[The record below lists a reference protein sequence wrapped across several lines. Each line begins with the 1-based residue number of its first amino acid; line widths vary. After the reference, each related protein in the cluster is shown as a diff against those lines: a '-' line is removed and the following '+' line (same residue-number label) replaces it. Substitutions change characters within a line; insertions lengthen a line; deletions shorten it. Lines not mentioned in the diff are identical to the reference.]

1 MEISPLLLARYQFSL
16 SLSFHVL
23 FAAMAMALGW
33 FVCACRYL
41 AWRQPISVWMDAYRF
56 WVRVFALSFFMAL
69 ASSMPVLLGLG
80 ILWPSLLERMGN
92 VAGPLIAFGITTLFV
107 IKSLFL
113 GVMFFGQRRVSDR
126 AHVVSVAMVAMGL
139 SATIF
144 WGLVLVSWTH
154 TPTGASL
161 IDGRY
166 LVSDWMMVIFNPSL
180 AWLIVQFVA
189 AGFLMLGCLLLSTS
203 AWQATRR
210 PLQSYEKRMYQI
222 GLILAF
228 VAAGAQLFGLDGH
241 LRKLARTQPVTAAAV
256 MGIWE
261 TSSYPALIWVGWPEA
276 SDAQESGLI
285 TSEMGAKRWL
295 GQQSDGKWVGLD
307 QADQDIPP
315 VKTLFWLAR
324 IGAYLLIWIV
334 GLSLVAGWT
343 VIRRGQD
350 PAKYP
355 ARLLQI
361 QVWLGSLS
369 TISWLCLW
377 NLNEIE
383 RSPFLVWNTLR
394 LEDVITSASASALA
408 AGVTGSVFI
417 YGALLFGWIR
427 LVMHAARYGVVPV
440 RKPGVRP

>member
-33 FVCACRYL
+33 FVCVCRYL
-41 AWRQPISVWMDAYRF
+41 AWRKPLSVWMDAYRF
-56 WVRVFALSFFMAL
+56 WVRVFALTFFMAL
-69 ASSMPVLLGLG
+69 ASSIPVLLELG
-80 ILWPSLLERMGN
+80 ILWPSLLERIGN

-126 AHVVSVAMVAMGL
+126 AHVVSVVMVAIGL

-166 LVSDWMMVIFNPSL
+166 LVNDWVELIFNPAL
-180 AWLIVQFVA
+180 FWLIVQFVA
-189 AGFLMLGCLLLSTS
+189 ASFLMLGCLLLSTS

-210 PLQSYEKRMYQI
+210 PLQSYEKRIYQV

-228 VAAGAQLFGLDGH
+228 VAAGAQLYGLDGH
-241 LRKLARTQPVTAAAV
+241 LRALARSQPVTAAAV
-256 MGIWE
+256 MGNWN
-261 TSSYPALIWVGWPEA
+261 TSADPALVWVGWPGPHTG
-276 SDAQESGLI
+276 QEPGFI
-285 TSEMGAKRWL
+285 TTERGARRWL
-295 GQQSDGKWVGLD
+295 AQQSDGKWVGLD
-307 QADQDIPP
+307 QADQDVPL
-315 VKTLFWLAR
+315 VKTLFWLVR
-324 IGAYLLIWIV
+324 IGAYLLIWIA
-334 GLSLVAGWT
+334 GLSLIAGWT

-355 ARLLQI
+355 ARLLKL

-369 TISWLCLW
+369 NIVWLCFW

-383 RSPFLVWNTLR
+383 RLPFLVWNTLSQ
-394 LEDVITSASASALA
+394 EDVITSASASVLA
-408 AGVTGSVFI
+408 AGLLTSIFI
-417 YGALLFGWIR
+417 YGVLLFGWIR
-427 LVMHAARYGVVPV
+427 MVRHAARYGVVPV
-440 RKPGVRP
+440 RKPGVRL